1 MLTQAFSS
9 ICRHYNNFWVL
20 ALRWVRQPT
29 KFYHLIYKYTARAP
43 EQTAPTITPRTEE
56 FQAKPQKGRAL
67 GKQTP
72 AKIMKEKRGINI

>member
-9 ICRHYNNFWVL
+9 ICWHYNNFWVL

-29 KFYHLIYKYTARAP
+29 KFYHLIYTNIYSPGTRTNSP
-43 EQTAPTITPRTEE
+43 DHHTTEE
-56 FQAKPQKGRAL
+56 FHAKPQKGRAL

-72 AKIMKEKRGINI
+72 AKIMEEKKGINI